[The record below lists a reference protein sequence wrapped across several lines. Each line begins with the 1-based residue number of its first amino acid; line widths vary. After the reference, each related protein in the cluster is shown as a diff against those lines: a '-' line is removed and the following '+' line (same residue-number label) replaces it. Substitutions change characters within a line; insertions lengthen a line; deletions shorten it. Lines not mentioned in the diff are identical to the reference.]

1 MDDSA
6 LLGLKQNA
14 SQMVDDTRH
23 LDSTVTRGNHDA
35 AEKRDVVNKLT
46 TEQSNQFINIEDQ

>member
-6 LLGLKQNA
+6 LLGLKQ
-14 SQMVDDTRH
+14 SHTQMADESRQM
-23 LDSTVTRGNHDA
+23 DSSLLIARTDA

-46 TEQSNQFINIEDQ
+46 TEQSN